1 MPSLEKGEASRSTPA
16 GEAAVP
22 ARTVPPPVE
31 GVLLDMGDTL
41 LEEGSWTWASL
52 LEEGPSLPGPS
63 PLIPGVGETL
73 PLLSRDYRL
82 GLVTNTQEAGRAEVS
97 RALDLFGIGR
107 YFSVI
112 VTSSDL
118 GWRKPHPFIFEAA
131 LAGLGLPPSR
141 TVMVGNDLAND
152 VAGAKALGMRTIHFR
167 WSPRYPALP
176 QGEEERPT
184 LIIGDFV
191 ELPKALQRL
200 QALPGPAPRAPGDAG
215 EEDDL

>member
-1 MPSLEKGEASRSTPA
+1 MPSLEKGEAPRSTPA

-22 ARTVPPPVE
+22 ARTVPHPVE

-41 LEEGSWTWASL
+41 LEEGSWTWATL
-52 LEEGPSLPGPS
+52 LEEGPS

-73 PLLSRDYRL
+73 PLLSGDYRL

-131 LAGLGLPPSR
+131 LAGLGLPP
-141 TVMVGNDLAND
+141 V
-152 VAGAKALGMRTIHFR
+152 
-167 WSPRYPALP
+167 P
-176 QGEEERPT
+176 
-184 LIIGDFV
+184 
-191 ELPKALQRL
+191 
-200 QALPGPAPRAPGDAG
+200 
-215 EEDDL
+215 